1 MGMPR
6 FANIPSGLP
15 PIVVMSRL
23 AKARDQCKAI
33 SHIVRDWAA
42 ASETYAKAL
51 GKLSSAYPF
60 PKSQGDSK
68 NTFSLDKG
76 YKSLCDNF
84 NRTSTLLLG
93 ASAQVKKSH
102 GSFVEF
108 VRSQTAEKREIFVEA
123 NKREKLLQKAEDS
136 HASAKKA
143 YRSSLKEAERQ
154 LQKRKDYKCMY
165 SLIFTYGGGW
175 GGVMFVV
182 KAQNAGQQNL
192 AQVLWLK
199 NIEQNIKKTLEK
211 SKATHENY
219 LKQYSKLRKVQEEN
233 LMAISQCEV
242 KYKRISVQIMGLM
255 ERIDKKRIERCK
267 RMLSKI
273 SRSLQIFF
281 NSINGEQN
289 LVQEAIMQIDSTKDI
304 QQFVNTLVNE
314 RGFLDTTNFR
324 SVTLQPYEGA
334 TLKEEGLLLSIPR
347 SMKMEIARPI
357 KEEIDFASDVFLNED
372 LKMMFRD
379 FLESERSSENINLLD
394 TNNEFIRLCVDFTF
408 TNGPKCLKTLEES
421 MRESSKETAF
431 LDEEEEQPM
440 FKLDLEIDGKTAA
453 AVKTQK
459 DIDDNTT
466 DPEIGNGV
474 SSPRNSNSRRGSG
487 ALASKLLKPGIYA
500 ILIQVPYNAVK
511 ALQSNN
517 LLREIIIHLCNF
529 KLRLREEQIMKR
541 FILPEASE
549 EVISDKEHRFNLG
562 EYIGQFKAK
571 DIKELANG
579 IEIEKW
585 LQGEIDGNPSIV
597 LEGGTAAE
605 LGILLLQH
613 QYLEPQCAGVQGH
626 GWNAQ
631 GYYRVARGE
640 IVSDNPKRGRFRG
653 REIDLSEI
661 GTRDSTRR
669 RITEDLKENL
679 KESISIRELG
689 MDRFIAESEI
699 KARLL
704 SIMDGATLV
713 NRILITPRLTS
724 INLSNTNLGRDTY
737 VALFVLLRH
746 MTDLK
751 QLHLRRIGCNGDV
764 LVALSALIQSSSSL
778 REVDLGFNDIGVR
791 NDEKEQFSDE
801 GEPLILGATVLGVLK
816 DGRNDEDD
824 TSSNRGIQSDTFHK
838 SEEVKLVL
846 DQSSPSRSHDKSAS
860 PSTIADILPSDLQAL
875 LNGIT
880 KSSNLEKL
888 DLSHNKLRK
897 NFFTELV
904 DGLERKSGQNSE
916 SKFQT
921 EAETIFSC
929 VLYDLD
935 LTYNQYDFTGT
946 EIESRLSS
954 ILRKNRANFKRKSVI
969 DEKRMNKRHSTGTF
983 ALEALGSEFDDW
995 SSEGT
1000 GSQRSNHGKYRRKRM
1015 TIGMRSTRSPSIS
1028 PTSRPGSR
1036 DEHRNFASRS
1046 VPKSSVNIKNRV
1058 NSHSEHSQSFRK
1070 NFSEANEADPT
1081 GSKETKIKAVTT
1093 SKMKLEEKPTPK
1105 LKPSSEAIEVIE
1117 KIKPTSED
1125 SRINVAPS
1133 KPYGD
1138 LVEGR
1143 EDSSEK
1149 VNVAKELKKE
1159 DDKKRIIPKNVE
1171 GVEKNIPR
1179 KQEEN
1184 SKIGRGEAKE
1194 GEIPQGTKKTELV
1207 DNEKQQH
1214 KAKEKPAVVA
1224 KSRSMTD
1231 IEKSKAKKKIP
1242 PLAKRD
1248 SLVLSRVALYQA
1260 QLKKL
1265 EVSRSRTPKKKIRLF
1280 RRSAT
1285 IDDAKDNYKFG
1296 SKSQDPVDVNG
1307 AE

>member
-1 MGMPR
+1 MNKMMQTDTLRR
-6 FANIPSGLP
+6 FHSSDEYSSAREMKECLVRLARKLQQPP
-15 PIVVMSRL
+15 PIGIY
-23 AKARDQCKAI
+23 I
-33 SHIVRDWAA
+33 SEQFDKYSFRRR
-42 ASETYAKAL
+42 ETYK
-51 GKLSSAYPF
+51 
-60 PKSQGDSK
+60 
-68 NTFSLDKG
+68 
-76 YKSLCDNF
+76 
-84 NRTSTLLLG
+84 
-93 ASAQVKKSH
+93 
-102 GSFVEF
+102 
-108 VRSQTAEKREIFVEA
+108 
-123 NKREKLLQKAEDS
+123 
-136 HASAKKA
+136 
-143 YRSSLKEAERQ
+143 
-154 LQKRKDYKCMY
+154 
-165 SLIFTYGGGW
+165 
-175 GGVMFVV
+175 
-182 KAQNAGQQNL
+182 
-192 AQVLWLK
+192 
-199 NIEQNIKKTLEK
+199 
-211 SKATHENY
+211 
-219 LKQYSKLRKVQEEN
+219 
-233 LMAISQCEV
+233 
-242 KYKRISVQIMGLM
+242 
-255 ERIDKKRIERCK
+255 
-267 RMLSKI
+267 
-273 SRSLQIFF
+273 
-281 NSINGEQN
+281 
-289 LVQEAIMQIDSTKDI
+289 
-304 QQFVNTLVNE
+304 
-314 RGFLDTTNFR
+314 
-324 SVTLQPYEGA
+324 
-334 TLKEEGLLLSIPR
+334 
-347 SMKMEIARPI
+347 
-357 KEEIDFASDVFLNED
+357 
-372 LKMMFRD
+372 
-379 FLESERSSENINLLD
+379 
-394 TNNEFIRLCVDFTF
+394 
-408 TNGPKCLKTLEES
+408 
-421 MRESSKETAF
+421 
-431 LDEEEEQPM
+431 
-440 FKLDLEIDGKTAA
+440 
-453 AVKTQK
+453 
-459 DIDDNTT
+459 
-466 DPEIGNGV
+466 
-474 SSPRNSNSRRGSG
+474 
-487 ALASKLLKPGIYA
+487 
-500 ILIQVPYNAVK
+500 
-511 ALQSNN
+511 
-517 LLREIIIHLCNF
+517 
-529 KLRLREEQIMKR
+529 
-541 FILPEASE
+541 
-549 EVISDKEHRFNLG
+549 
-562 EYIGQFKAK
+562 
-571 DIKELANG
+571 G

-1070 NFSEANEADPT
+1070 NFSEGPDPIQQNNRNISQPSPPNASPISITPPANEADPT

-1143 EDSSEK
+1143 ENSSEK